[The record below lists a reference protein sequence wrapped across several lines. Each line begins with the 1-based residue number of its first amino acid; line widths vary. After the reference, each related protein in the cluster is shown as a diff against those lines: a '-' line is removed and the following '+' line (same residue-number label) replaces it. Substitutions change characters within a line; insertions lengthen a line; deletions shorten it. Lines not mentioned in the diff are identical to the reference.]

1 MATDI
6 NKLPNE
12 VSTNNVVMN
21 VSEKI
26 PPNKKISAQKAP
38 VAHPTELS
46 QESIHQIVQGLQQA
60 GGSTMLQN
68 RDIPIKN
75 NHITQDEEIKPNYIP
90 KTDNTDYIENA
101 ADMDALIQTNKNK
114 KTEQDR
120 LDTLYN
126 ELQTPLLV
134 MVLFFFFQL
143 PFFNKY
149 LVKHM
154 PSLFSR
160 DGNPTFT
167 GYLLK
172 TVVFGVSFYVIMQTT
187 KQISE
192 I

>member
-6 NKLPNE
+6 SKLPNE
-12 VSTNNVVMN
+12 ASKNNVVMN
-21 VSEKI
+21 VSEKEAPI
-26 PPNKKISAQKAP
+26 NKKIAAQSVP
-38 VAHPTELS
+38 HSTELS

-68 RDIPIKN
+68 RDIPMN
-75 NHITQDEEIKPNYIP
+75 NTHITQDEAIQPNYIP

-101 ADMDALIQTNKNK
+101 SDMDTLIRQNKSK

-126 ELQTPLLV
+126 EVQTPLLV
-134 MVLFFFFQL
+134 MILFFFFQL
-143 PFFNKY
+143 PYFNKF
-149 LVKHM
+149 LVRQI

-160 DGNPTFT
+160 DGNPTFS

-172 TVVFGVSFYVIMQTT
+172 TMVFGVSFYTITLIT
-187 KQISE
+187 KQLSE